1 MLGDIDEADKRF
13 REMVE
18 FAAKT
23 PFNVS
28 GVIDAGNQLQALG
41 RYSLDTLTMLG
52 DLASAAGRPMEQAL
66 RAYAKLVSGQKGIA
80 IDILNLAG
88 EIIHINEMTSNQNTK
103 KIDVSGFDSG
113 VYLIKLRSET
123 EVVIEKIVIR

>member
-1 MLGDIDEADKRF
+1 MPQNSESDDASMSMSPLEKLRD
-13 REMVE
+13 V
-18 FAAKT
+18 
-23 PFNVS
+23 VS
-28 GVIDAGNQLQALG
+28 
-41 RYSLDTLTMLG
+41 
-52 DLASAAGRPMEQAL
+52 
-66 RAYAKLVSGQKGIA
+66 KGIA

-123 EVVIEKIVIR
+123 EVVIEKIVIRQ